1 MPIQVIGGLTNPAVP
16 VAARYASRR
25 RRTVEHDS
33 DLAVSAT
40 CGRSRA
46 FQGAR
51 MKFSWQKNRTGMS
64 NDMPEVTLT
73 DRDRDVP
80 IRLR

>member
-1 MPIQVIGGLTNPAVP
+1 MPMTFIGGLANPAVP
-16 VAARYASRR
+16 VAARNASRR
-25 RRTVEHDS
+25 KRTVEYDS

-51 MKFSWQKNRTGMS
+51 MKFSWMKTKNGMP
-64 NDMPEVTLT
+64 DGMPK
-73 DRDRDVP
+73 
-80 IRLR
+80 